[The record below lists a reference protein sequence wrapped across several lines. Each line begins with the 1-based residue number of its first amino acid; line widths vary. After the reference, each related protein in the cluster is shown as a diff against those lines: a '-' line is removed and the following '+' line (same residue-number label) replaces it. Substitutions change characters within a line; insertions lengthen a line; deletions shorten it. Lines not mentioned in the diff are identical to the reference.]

1 MRAAAARAVI
11 IIKNSHHFKILR
23 HALRAALGRA
33 RPAHRFSGPPP
44 KVPDGAVPGVRGI
57 LAAGM
62 SPDGVRHGGALLL
75 AAAGLAQK
83 IANLRVGRGFSRF
96 SWIFDRAVTF
106 EVLRT
111 TRGGA
116 LSTSSSGRDDNVK
129 RPPRPGARG
138 VFALLLLCLLVT
150 FFFRKNISYGC
161 T

>member
-1 MRAAAARAVI
+1 MKVASLTPTAALMRAAEAHAVI

-44 KVPDGAVPGVRGI
+44 RVPDGAVPGVRGI

-62 SPDGVRHGGALLL
+62 SPSEVRHGAALLL

-96 SWIFDRAVTF
+96 SWIFDRAVTS

-111 TRGGA
+111 TRGA
-116 LSTSSSGRDDNVK
+116 RRLNSS
-129 RPPRPGARG
+129 
-138 VFALLLLCLLVT
+138 
-150 FFFRKNISYGC
+150 
-161 T
+161 